1 MAINSASRYRNIY
14 AHIIAGIKLHMPE
27 NQNAAEM
34 HRSASIAQ
42 IRNDVFSEEQIHI
55 IVRAVVRL
63 LSDKNK

>member
-1 MAINSASRYRNIY
+1 
-14 AHIIAGIKLHMPE
+14 MPE